1 MGGRLFEAVTLD
13 VVAAVVL
20 KDFRNCLR
28 KHFPLLIS
36 GLWSC
41 RICNIT
47 QMLHTLAKFYISV
60 IRQRSFAE
68 GFRRIRKRKKRNKLT
83 KKMHLSSCHATGKLT
98 PVDIS
103 ADNFDSYFPKR
114 LLKFSYTSSVNV
126 LKLVVRRVQMYFLYV
141 LALRLIISMCD
152 DTGKTCE

>member
-1 MGGRLFEAVTLD
+1 
-13 VVAAVVL
+13 
-20 KDFRNCLR
+20 
-28 KHFPLLIS
+28 
-36 GLWSC
+36 
-41 RICNIT
+41 
-47 QMLHTLAKFYISV
+47 
-60 IRQRSFAE
+60 
-68 GFRRIRKRKKRNKLT
+68 
-83 KKMHLSSCHATGKLT
+83 MHLSSCHATGKLT

-114 LLKFSYTSSVNV
+114 LLKLSYTSSMNV

>member
-1 MGGRLFEAVTLD
+1 MPNLQYHTN
-13 VVAAVVL
+13 AAYACKIL
-20 KDFRNCLR
+20 YLSNK
-28 KHFPLLIS
+28 
-36 GLWSC
+36 
-41 RICNIT
+41 
-47 QMLHTLAKFYISV
+47 AKI
-60 IRQRSFAE
+60 I
-68 GFRRIRKRKKRNKLT
+68 RIRKRKKRNKLT

>member
-1 MGGRLFEAVTLD
+1 MFEAVTLD

-28 KHFPLLIS
+28 KHFPLLVS

-114 LLKFSYTSSVNV
+114 LLKFSYTSSMNV

-152 DTGKTCE
+152 DTEKTCE

>member
-1 MGGRLFEAVTLD
+1 
-13 VVAAVVL
+13 
-20 KDFRNCLR
+20 
-28 KHFPLLIS
+28 
-36 GLWSC
+36 
-41 RICNIT
+41 
-47 QMLHTLAKFYISV
+47 MLHTLAKFYISV

-114 LLKFSYTSSVNV
+114 LLKLSYTSSMNV
-126 LKLVVRRVQMYFLYV
+126 IKLVVRRVQMYFLYV

>member
-1 MGGRLFEAVTLD
+1 M
-13 VVAAVVL
+13 VAAVVL

-36 GLWSC
+36 GLSSC

-114 LLKFSYTSSVNV
+114 LLKFSYTSSMNV